1 MLVAAG
7 AFRLVFVFLAA
18 RHYDQAEETAR
29 TAADALQ
36 PLADHDDPQAMSLWG
51 ALTLRRAVIAS
62 RVNNPDAAYGHL
74 ERARQAA
81 ARLGEGRNDYDTEF
95 GPANVAL
102 YEIAVAVEL
111 GDAGRALHTATTVD
125 TSGLSA
131 ERRARMLID
140 VARAHTQRRQVGE
153 AVAALRQA
161 EDITPEQ
168 FLTHDLVRQLVSDLL
183 TMQDPPSSELRG
195 LAARL
200 PATKLPS

>member
-1 MLVAAG
+1 
-7 AFRLVFVFLAA
+7 
-18 RHYDQAEETAR
+18 
-29 TAADALQ
+29 
-36 PLADHDDPQAMSLWG
+36 
-51 ALTLRRAVIAS
+51 
-62 RVNNPDAAYGHL
+62 
-74 ERARQAA
+74 
-81 ARLGEGRNDYDTEF
+81 
-95 GPANVAL
+95 
-102 YEIAVAVEL
+102 
-111 GDAGRALHTATTVD
+111 VD

-140 VARAHTQRRQVGE
+140 VARAHAQRRQVDE

-183 TMQDPPSSELRG
+183 TMQDLPSSELRG